1 MATTCK
7 QAIANFEGNRIRN
20 KKSEKAD
27 ACTVVKLYFQTPPIA
42 KLDAAALASLK
53 ACEHLAL
60 SSNGI
65 EKMVNLSGME
75 SLKILSLGRNK
86 IKKLEQLDAIS
97 DRLEQLWISYNLL
110 TNLAGIEQCSKLKA
124 LLAGNC
130 NISDPRELSRLQVL
144 PSLEELV
151 LHGNPLQAKM
161 EAEGGP
167 TRWGEKA
174 LAVLPNL
181 RRLDG
186 IAAVSWRTKI
196 TEGNEVQ
203 LRELFDKMDADGSGG
218 LDLNEVRNALED
230 QEIRRNSMISKEKA
244 DELFSNMDGDG
255 SGVIDW
261 DEFKRFF
268 STKRRPSAVNLGV

>member
-1 MATTCK
+1 MGTAPQQLTPELHYFSMATTCK

-53 ACEHLAL
+53 ACEH
-60 SSNGI
+60 
-65 EKMVNLSGME
+65 
-75 SLKILSLGRNK
+75 
-86 IKKLEQLDAIS
+86 
-97 DRLEQLWISYNLL
+97 LWISYNLL

-151 LHGNPLQAKM
+151 LHGNPLQAKI
-161 EAEGGP
+161 EADGGP

-244 DELFSNMDGDG
+244 DELFSNMDQGG
-255 SGVIDW
+255 TGNIDW

>member
-1 MATTCK
+1 
-7 QAIANFEGNRIRN
+7 
-20 KKSEKAD
+20 
-27 ACTVVKLYFQTPPIA
+27 
-42 KLDAAALASLK
+42 
-53 ACEHLAL
+53 
-60 SSNGI
+60 
-65 EKMVNLSGME
+65 
-75 SLKILSLGRNK
+75 
-86 IKKLEQLDAIS
+86 
-97 DRLEQLWISYNLL
+97 
-110 TNLAGIEQCSKLKA
+110 
-124 LLAGNC
+124 
-130 NISDPRELSRLQVL
+130 
-144 PSLEELV
+144 
-151 LHGNPLQAKM
+151 M

-203 LRELFDKMDADGSGG
+203 LKELFDKMDADGSGKQPASCMFNRAFSAWMRGSGLSNVYSFIFCGVGG

-244 DELFSNMDGDG
+244 DELFSNMDQGG
-255 SGVIDW
+255 TGNIDW

>member
-7 QAIANFEGNRIRN
+7 QAIANFESNSVRN
-20 KKSEKAD
+20 KEGKKAD
-27 ACTVVKLYFQTPPIA
+27 ECTVVKLYFQAPPIA

-60 SSNGI
+60 STNSI

-75 SLKILSLGRNK
+75 NLKILSIGRNK

-97 DRLEQLWISYNLL
+97 DRLECLWISYNLL
-110 TNLAGIEQCSKLKA
+110 SNLAGIEQCSKLKE
-124 LLAGNC
+124 LCAGNN
-130 NISDPRELSRLQVL
+130 NISDQRELSRLQVL
-144 PSLEELV
+144 PSLEALV
-151 LHGNPLQAKM
+151 LYGNPLQQKM
-161 EAEGGP
+161 EAEGGASS
-167 TRWGEKA
+167 WAEKT
-174 LAVLPNL
+174 LAILPNL

-186 IAAVSWRTKI
+186 VAAVSWRMKI

-203 LRELFDKMDADGSGG
+203 LKELFDKMDADGSGD
-218 LDLNEVRNALED
+218 LDLKEVKAALED
-230 QEIRRNSMISKEKA
+230 EEIRRNSMISKEKA
-244 DELFSNMDGDG
+244 DELFANMDADG
-255 SGVIDW
+255 SGSIDW

>member
-1 MATTCK
+1 MGSNSTATTHPRTPLLFYGDHV

-27 ACTVVKLYFQTPPIA
+27 ACTVVKLYFQVPPIA

-60 SSNGI
+60 SSNAI

-130 NISDPRELSRLQVL
+130 NISDPS
-144 PSLEELV
+144 
-151 LHGNPLQAKM
+151 
-161 EAEGGP
+161 
-167 TRWGEKA
+167 
-174 LAVLPNL
+174 
-181 RRLDG
+181 
-186 IAAVSWRTKI
+186 
-196 TEGNEVQ
+196 
-203 LRELFDKMDADGSGG
+203 
-218 LDLNEVRNALED
+218 
-230 QEIRRNSMISKEKA
+230 
-244 DELFSNMDGDG
+244 
-255 SGVIDW
+255 
-261 DEFKRFF
+261 
-268 STKRRPSAVNLGV
+268 